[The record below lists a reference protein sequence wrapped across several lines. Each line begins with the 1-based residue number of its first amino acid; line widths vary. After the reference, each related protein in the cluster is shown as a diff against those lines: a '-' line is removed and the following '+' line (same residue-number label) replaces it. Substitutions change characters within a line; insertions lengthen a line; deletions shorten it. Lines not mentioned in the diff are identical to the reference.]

1 VGRWTGAEL
10 SEAFERYQ
18 VAVTRS
24 VESGDWEHFVQCFT
38 SDATYVEHAY
48 GRFAGHE
55 EIRRWVKRTMGT
67 FPGNAM
73 VAFPPAWSILDED
86 RGWVVCEIRNLMRD
100 PGDGS
105 VFEASNITILR
116 AADDG
121 AAEGLWAEEE
131 DVYNPQHFL
140 TMVTSWIR
148 RCSDLGSLS
157 DEAAAWAQALG
168 IEV

>member
-1 VGRWTGAEL
+1 MGRWTSAEIN
-10 SEAFERYQ
+10 EAFERYQ

-24 VESGDWEHFVQCFT
+24 VESSDWEHFVRCF
-38 SDATYVEHAY
+38 SPDATYVEHAY

-55 EIRRWVKRTMGT
+55 EIRRWVTKTMGT
-67 FPGNAM
+67 FPGTDM
-73 VAFPPAWSILDED
+73 VAFPPAWSVIDED

-116 AADDG
+116 YAGD
-121 AAEGLWAEEE
+121 GLWAEEE

-140 TMVTSWIR
+140 TMVTEWIR
-148 RCSDLGSLS
+148 RCRELGTLT
-157 DEAAAWAQALG
+157 DEATGWARALRLE
-168 IEV
+168 I

>member
-1 VGRWTGAEL
+1 MIVRADSGYADLGAK
-10 SEAFERYQ
+10 
-18 VAVTRS
+18 VATRM
-24 VESGDWEHFVQCFT
+24 VPRI
-38 SDATYVEHAY
+38 EHAY
-48 GRFAGHE
+48 GRFTGHD

-67 FPGNAM
+67 FPGSDM
-73 VAFPPAWSILDED
+73 VAFPPTWSVIDEE

-116 AADDG
+116 AADDRTS
-121 AAEGLWAEEE
+121 EGLWAEEE

-148 RCSDLGSLS
+148 RSSELGSLS
-157 DEAAAWAQALG
+157 DAAAAWAQALG
-168 IEV
+168 IEG